1 MRGRRPRE
9 VAQQRERVRVGPV
22 HVVEHEQDRPARGD
36 VVEQR
41 AHQLEGE
48 VALARAARRGLRR
61 AARRQQ
67 AGQRPVVRGQPV
79 VGVGGRQRLQ
89 EPLERLDP
97 RLEGHERVLV
107 AAPEQHGA
115 ALRVRAPR
123 ELAGERGLADPGLA
137 GDQGE
142 APRARHRVRPRLLQ
156 PRQRGPA
163 ALGVL
168 GGGQGGRQR
177 GGARRGDGRGGARD
191 PAAADVLDERSRRG
205 RRRDPE
211 LGAQALAHGARGGER
226 RRAIA
231 AEREQA
237 DQLAMRRL
245 GQRLDVQ
252 APARP
257 RDRGGQVAGVL
268 RAGGQRAEHAGQLG
282 GVLVAR
288 AQRPVAV
295 EAVEQLTVPRV
306 RGGLE
311 VVRRRGGGGTPTR
324 RRGPSPTARRAGR

>member
-1 MRGRRPRE
+1 M
-9 VAQQRERVRVGPV
+9 
-22 HVVEHEQDRPARGD
+22 
-36 VVEQR
+36 
-41 AHQLEGE
+41 
-48 VALARAARRGLRR
+48 
-61 AARRQQ
+61 
-67 AGQRPVVRGQPV
+67 
-79 VGVGGRQRLQ
+79 
-89 EPLERLDP
+89 
-97 RLEGHERVLV
+97 
-107 AAPEQHGA
+107 
-115 ALRVRAPR
+115 RAPR

-156 PRQRGPA
+156 PRQRGLA
-163 ALGVL
+163 ALGAL
-168 GGGQGGRQR
+168 GGGQGGRQG
-177 GGARRGDGRGGARD
+177 GGARRGGRGGARD

-226 RRAIA
+226 RRAVA

-245 GQRLDVQ
+245 GQRLDLQ

-257 RDRGGQVAGVL
+257 RDRGGQVAGLL

-295 EAVEQLTVPRV
+295 EAVEQLAAPGV

-311 VVRRRGGGGTPTR
+311 VARRRGGGGTPAR
-324 RRGPSPTARRAGR
+324 RRGPRPTARPARR